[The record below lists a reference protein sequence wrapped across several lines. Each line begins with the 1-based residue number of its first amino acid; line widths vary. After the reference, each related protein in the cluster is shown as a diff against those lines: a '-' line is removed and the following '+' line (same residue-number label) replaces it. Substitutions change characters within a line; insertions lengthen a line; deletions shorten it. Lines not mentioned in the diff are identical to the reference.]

1 MIVRRAPE
9 PLPGAGEAEDFLS
22 DDQYER
28 LNFYRRLAG
37 AFASVEG
44 RAAGGGGQ

>member
-1 MIVRRAPE
+1 MIVRRALE
-9 PLPGAGEAEDFLS
+9 RLPGAGEAEDFLS
-22 DDQYER
+22 DDKYER

-44 RAAGGGGQ
+44 RVASGGGQ